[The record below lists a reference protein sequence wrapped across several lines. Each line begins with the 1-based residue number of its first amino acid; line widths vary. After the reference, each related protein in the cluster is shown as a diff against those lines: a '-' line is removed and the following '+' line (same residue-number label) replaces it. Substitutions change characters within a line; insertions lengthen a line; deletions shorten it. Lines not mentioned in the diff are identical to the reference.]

1 MSLTVLPVGTGDAFS
16 RYRYGACL
24 AVRAE
29 GRWLLIDC
37 PHPIRKMLHEGAAA
51 AGLPDLDVGDFDA
64 LVLTHLHAD
73 HASGLEGWGF
83 FHHFA
88 LKRPAVVLTH
98 PLVARDLWATLRPSM
113 GVLMHGPERTPVEH
127 HEQDFFEVRSF
138 VDTVELG
145 PFTVRAR
152 TTWHHIPT
160 IALRIEAGGKILG
173 YSADT
178 AFDPALL
185 EWLADANLI
194 IHETNLGGAH
204 TPYAALAE
212 LPAGLRAKMRLIAFP
227 DAFDPGE
234 WAIAPLAQG
243 ELIEC

>member
-1 MSLTVLPVGTGDAFS
+1 MSLTVLPLGTGDAFS
-16 RYRYGACL
+16 AHRYGACL
-24 AVRAE
+24 AVQAE

-51 AGLPDLDVGDFDA
+51 AGLPGLDVGDFEGLA
-64 LVLTHLHAD
+64 LTHLHAD

-88 LKRPAVVLTH
+88 LKRRAVVLTH
-98 PLVARDLWATLRPSM
+98 PLVARELWTTLRPSM
-113 GVLMHGPERTPVEH
+113 GVLLRGPERTPTEYR
-127 HEQDFFEVRSF
+127 EEDYFDVRPF
-138 VDTVELG
+138 VDTIELG

-160 IALRIEAGGKILG
+160 IALRVEAGGKVLG

-185 EWLADANLI
+185 EWLADADLVV
-194 IHETNLGGAH
+194 HETNLGGAH
-204 TPYAALAE
+204 TPYAELAA
-212 LPAGLRAKMRLIAFP
+212 LPAELRAKMRLIAYP
-227 DAFDPGE
+227 DAFDPGD
-234 WAIAPLAQG
+234 WAITPLVEG
-243 ELIEC
+243 EPIEC